1 MKNHLEHLRTEP
13 FTTHREWTEAGI
25 PVLCA
30 SVSLPEPAPALNAVC
45 RRIRRYYRLQGRAFL
60 RYCQKT
66 LLPLAQAEARAA
78 LAESRP
84 LPEFRAELTYQVTYN
99 ANGFWSLYTQVREH
113 TLPGQDLLIRRG
125 DTWDL
130 NDGYPAALSDFFPR
144 RSGWKRQLLSAA
156 EAEALRRERAGVSRY
171 RESLRRDLRRRFSA
185 RNYYLTE
192 EGLSLFYPMYAIA
205 PAPEGIPVFTL
216 PYGEGSLLR
225 PEVLSQAQSPA
236 PADTMKN
243 AAVP

>member
-1 MKNHLEHLRTEP
+1 MKCHLEHLRTEP
-13 FTTHREWTEAGI
+13 FTTHREWTQEGI
-25 PVLCA
+25 PVLMA
-30 SVSLPEPAPALNAVC
+30 SVSLPEPVPALSAVS

-60 RYCQKT
+60 RYCQRA
-66 LLPLAQAEARAA
+66 LLPLAQSEARAA

-84 LPEFRAELTYQVTYN
+84 LPEFRAELTYRVTYN

-130 NDGYPAALSDFFPR
+130 NAGYPAALSDFFPR
-144 RSGWKRQLLSAA
+144 RSGWKRHLLSAA
-156 EAEALRRERAGVSRY
+156 EAEALRRERAGISCF

-192 EGLSLFYPMYAIA
+192 EGLVLFYPMYAIA

-216 PYGEGSLLR
+216 PYGEDGLLP
-225 PEVLSQAQSPA
+225 PEVLSREQ
-236 PADTMKN
+236 
-243 AAVP
+243 AAVQTDAEKNTAVQ

>member
-13 FTTHREWTEAGI
+13 FTVHREWTESGI
-25 PVLCA
+25 PVLWA
-30 SVSLPEPAPALNAVC
+30 SVSLPEPVPALNAVC

-60 RYCQKT
+60 RYCQKS

-84 LPEFRAELTYQVTYN
+84 LPEFRAELTYQITYN
-99 ANGFWSLYTQVREH
+99 AHGFWSLYTQVREH
-113 TLPGQDLLIRRG
+113 TLPGQDFLLRRG

-130 NDGYPAALSDFFPR
+130 NAGYPVALADFFPH
-144 RSGWKRQLLSAA
+144 RSGWKRQLLSTA
-156 EAEALRRERAGVSRY
+156 EQEALRQERAGISRY
-171 RESLRRDLRRRFSA
+171 WESLRRDLRRRFSP

-192 EGLSLFYPMYAIA
+192 EGLAFFYPMYAIA

-216 PYGEGSLLR
+216 PYGEGLLFPPKAPDR
-225 PEVLSQAQSPA
+225 EQSSPPESTV
-236 PADTMKN
+236 KN
-243 AAVP
+243 AAVQ